1 VAAGGGLIMLRY
13 LIDPANAITGAGLM
27 FAVLGLFAAL
37 SGHLELGLAAVV
49 WALLADH
56 LDGIVAS
63 RLRNR
68 DPVKGQIGKHLDS
81 FTDLVSDAVFPAL
94 LIMQLNE
101 RSVASLVLAMFVLLA
116 GALRLSYFNSFGLT
130 NGRFIG
136 VPLSYDIPVLAVLFV
151 ARPWLPPE
159 SFVVLI
165 NAVMLTLAVLH
176 VLTIQV
182 PRATGAA
189 LVSIVAV
196 SIAASVVLA
205 SRTLA

>member
-1 VAAGGGLIMLRY
+1 MLRY
-13 LIDPANAITGAGLM
+13 LVDPANAITTAGLS
-27 FAVLGLFAAL
+27 FAVLGLYAAL
-37 SGHLELGLAAVV
+37 SGELELGIAAVV

-68 DPVKGQIGKHLDS
+68 DPVKGKIGKQLDS

-94 LIMQLNE
+94 LIMQLND
-101 RSVASLVLAMFVLLA
+101 RSAGSLLLALVVLLA

-151 ARPWLPPE
+151 ARPWMPPE
-159 SFVVLI
+159 TFVLLV
-165 NAVMLTLAVLH
+165 NAVMLTLAALH
-176 VLTIQV
+176 VLTIEV
-182 PRATGAA
+182 PRATGAV
-189 LVSIVAV
+189 LVGIMVV
-196 SIAASVVLA
+196 SIAASVVLT
-205 SRTLA
+205 SRTFI

>member
-1 VAAGGGLIMLRY
+1 MVRY
-13 LIDPANAITGAGLM
+13 LVDPANAITGAGLM
-27 FAVLGLFAAL
+27 FAVFGLFAVL

-56 LDGIVAS
+56 LDGIVAG

-68 DPVKGQIGKHLDS
+68 DPVKGKIGKQLDS

-101 RSVASLVLAMFVLLA
+101 RSVASLVLAMIVLLA

-151 ARPWLPPE
+151 ARPWLPADT
-159 SFVVLI
+159 FVLLVS
-165 NAVMLTLAVLH
+165 AVMMTLAILH
-176 VLTIQV
+176 VLTVQV
-182 PRATGAA
+182 PRATGAV
-189 LVSIVAV
+189 LIGIVVVSV
-196 SIAASVVLA
+196 AASAVLA
-205 SRTLA
+205 SRTLI